1 MEFAREDGFVVFVR
15 MDRTYGGA
23 PADVEHMVSCCPTQ
37 DEARRIKRDFHRAAC
52 ECVIRFTGEVG
63 GGD

>member
-1 MEFAREDGFVVFVR
+1 MESAHDNDFVVFVR

-23 PADVEHMVSCCPTQ
+23 PATFEHVVSCCATQ
-37 DEARRIKRDFHRAAC
+37 AEARRVKRDFHRAAC
-52 ECVIRFTGEVG
+52 ECVIRYVGEVG